1 MSGQITLDHCAVVF
15 AAFNLRGQ
23 PGHPLIKCDIA
34 WGTRDQSGAFAAYS
48 FSDPATVEA
57 HFIEHERA
65 PKFLGAAKKAHKN
78 PPRGKHLLEAFALW
92 LEEELVAEGKFG
104 RSAEVIEQE
113 GACGESK

>member
-15 AAFNLRGQ
+15 VGFNLRNL

-34 WGTRDQSGAFAAYS
+34 WGTRGPSGAFTAYS

-65 PKFLGAAKKAHKN
+65 PKFLAAAKKAHKV

-104 RSAEVIEQE
+104 PGAEVID
-113 GACGESK
+113 